1 MVGYL
6 YIVIQF
12 VDELAF
18 IIDEPVKMLKKAFIY
33 KLRVLV

>member
-1 MVGYL
+1 MMGYL
-6 YIVIQF
+6 YVVIYF

-18 IIDEPVKMLKKAFIY
+18 TIDEPLKGAKKPFIY

>member
-1 MVGYL
+1 MGGYL
-6 YIVIQF
+6 YIVIYF

-18 IIDEPVKMLKKAFIY
+18 TIDEPLKVGKKPFIY